1 MAFSTFLKPATRAF
15 GLTPRKVKP
24 KVAEPSDNTRVVL
37 DAFTELAPQYEATMD
52 AEVRQMWGISYREF
66 IDKLIAAVPFS
77 EGARVLDVATGTA
90 MIPRQIASRAPA
102 NCHITGLDI
111 TPAMLSHGR
120 RQVHA
125 ANQSASIR
133 LVCAS
138 GVEIAFGRSTFD
150 VITCGLGMHHMDAS
164 RLVGEMR
171 RVLKPGGR
179 LIMADVGASPFW
191 RSMAGKIGLKALM
204 VYFGMTR
211 SHSRTEAE
219 TDALANLRTT
229 AEWRSFL
236 TSAGFKDITI
246 AELPSRRRFYPH
258 ALVIEATI

>member
-1 MAFSTFLKPATRAF
+1 MTLSALLKPATRAI
-15 GLTPRKVKP
+15 GLTPRETKP
-24 KVAEPSDNTRVVL
+24 KTVEPSDNTRVVL

-66 IDKLIAAVPFS
+66 IAKLTDAIPLR
-77 EGARVLDVATGTA
+77 EGDRVLDVATGTA
-90 MIPRQIASRAPA
+90 MIPRQIASRAPES
-102 NCHITGLDI
+102 CHITGLDI

-120 RQVHA
+120 RQVRA
-125 ANQSASIR
+125 SNQSTNIR

-138 GVEIAFGRSTFD
+138 GMEIAFGRSTFD
-150 VITCGLGMHHMDAS
+150 VITCGLGMHHMDAR

-204 VYFGMTR
+204 VYFGMTQSR
-211 SHSRTEAE
+211 SRSEAE

-229 AEWRSFL
+229 SEWRSFL
-236 TSAGFKDITI
+236 TDAGFKDINI
-246 AELPSRRRFYPH
+246 AEIPSRRRFYPR
-258 ALVIEATI
+258 ALFIEATI